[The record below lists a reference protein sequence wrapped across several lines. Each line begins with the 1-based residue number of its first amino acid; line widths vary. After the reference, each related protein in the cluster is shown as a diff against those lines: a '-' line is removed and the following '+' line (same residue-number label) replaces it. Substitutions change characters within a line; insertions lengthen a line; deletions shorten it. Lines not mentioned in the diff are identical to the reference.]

1 MTPEEV
7 IARLDEFS
15 AEHVIYAE
23 APEPSAR
30 AVVAEDGAG
39 GDLPYLL
46 EVALA
51 REAIDVWSQWR
62 PGRSP
67 MLADKVAA
75 VTHYA
80 VHDAWL
86 PVE

>member
-1 MTPEEV
+1 MTLEEV
-7 IARLDEFS
+7 IARLDEFA
-15 AEHVIYAE
+15 AEDVIYAE
-23 APEPSAR
+23 APEASAR

-51 REAIDVWSQWR
+51 REAIDVWRQWR
-62 PGRSP
+62 PGTSP
-67 MLADKVAA
+67 TPADKVAA

>member
-1 MTPEEV
+1 MTLEEV

-15 AEHVIYAE
+15 AEHMIYAE

-67 MLADKVAA
+67 THADKVAA